1 MKSRKILSISSALAT
16 LLIAAAPS
24 ASYADAA
31 MDACIE
37 AFVAEHVPKDRKVRV
52 RTYRSAGAYP
62 SPSSGRILLNAKGAK
77 SGTQIAAATCIV
89 DGSSI
94 SLESASEPTKVAS
107 SAR

>member
-1 MKSRKILSISSALAT
+1 MKSRNVLSISSAFAT
-16 LLIAAAPS
+16 LLIATAPS
-24 ASYADAA
+24 ASYADAT

-52 RTYRSAGAYP
+52 RTYRSTGSYG
-62 SPSSGRILLNAKGAK
+62 SPASERILLNAKGAK

-94 SLESASEPTKVAS
+94 SLESTSEPTTVAS
-107 SAR
+107 TAR

>member
-1 MKSRKILSISSALAT
+1 MKSRNSLSIPSAFAA

-24 ASYADAA
+24 AGYADAA
-31 MDACIE
+31 MDACVE

-52 RTYRSAGAYP
+52 RTYRSAGSYA
-62 SPSSGRILLNAKGAK
+62 SPSSGRIFLNAKGAK

-94 SLESASEPTKVAS
+94 SLESTSEPTKVAS
-107 SAR
+107 TAR